1 MRAILARY
9 AGYGLVAMF
18 LASCATTSLVDTW
31 RNPDMPAVKG
41 YHKLL
46 VSSTGRDINERQV
59 YEDVMVAELRQHGV
73 EAVASYPLMRTGER
87 DRGKALDSAV
97 KQSGSD
103 AVLSV
108 RTTMVEQKTSVVPGY
123 VSGYPGY
130 PDFWYPPAF
139 HEWNMNGYYGT
150 RMLYEPPT
158 IIAYT
163 VATMQVNLFDVAS
176 GKLTWAA
183 SLETT
188 EPGKVLAVSRDVARI
203 VVEKLKKLGLI

>member
-1 MRAILARY
+1 MRTILARY
-9 AGYGLVAMF
+9 AGCGLVAMF

-31 RNPDMPAVKG
+31 RNPDVSAMKG

-46 VSSTGRDINERQV
+46 VSGMGRNINERQV

-73 EAVASYPLMRTGER
+73 EAVASYPLLRTDEG
-87 DRGKALDSAV
+87 DRAQALEKAV
-97 KQSGSD
+97 QQTGSE
-103 AVLSV
+103 AVLTV
-108 RTTMVEQKTSVVPGY
+108 RTTMIEQKTSVVPGY
-123 VSGYPGY
+123 GSGYPGY

-139 HEWNMNGYYGT
+139 HAWNMNSYYGT

-163 VATMQVNLFDVAS
+163 VATMQVSLFDVAS
-176 GKLTWAA
+176 GKLIWAA
-183 SLETT
+183 SMETT

-203 VVEKLKKLGLI
+203 IVESLMKLGLI